1 MIRDVKSAGVNAPT
15 PEEAYFPLSQR
26 ARPGLA
32 VLAKTAGDPTALQP
46 AIRRAVAAVDKSQ
59 AISFFATM
67 ESNLALSLGTQR
79 LVATLTGLF
88 AALALVLALT
98 GLYAVL
104 AYAVSQ
110 RTPEIGIRMALGATR
125 RQVVGL
131 VMRSGL
137 VLVGIGLVLGIGGA
151 AAASRLIRQQL
162 FGVEPLN
169 VLVYAAVATLFAV
182 VAALACLGPSVRASR
197 IDPLVAFRAE

>member
-1 MIRDVKSAGVNAPT
+1 M
-15 PEEAYFPLSQR
+15 
-26 ARPGLA
+26 
-32 VLAKTAGDPTALQP
+32 
-46 AIRRAVAAVDKSQ
+46 DKSQ

-79 LVATLTGLF
+79 LVAMLTGLF
-88 AALALVLALT
+88 AALALVLSLT

-104 AYAVSQ
+104 AYLVSQ

-137 VLVGIGLVLGIGGA
+137 VLVGIGLGARHRRRRGGEPSDPPATVRRRA
-151 AAASRLIRQQL
+151 AER
-162 FGVEPLN
+162 
-169 VLVYAAVATLFAV
+169 LVYAAVAALFAI
-182 VAALACLGPSVRASR
+182 VAALACLGPSLRASR
-197 IDPLVAFRAE
+197 IDPLVAFRSE